1 MPSYIEEASL
11 RQIPT
16 LSCLITPVSVQ
27 RSFAKKMNVPSSN
40 YVECGDDTP
49 IRLIFTFLA
58 R

>member
-1 MPSYIEEASL
+1 MSSNIEEAFL
-11 RQIPT
+11 RQLPT

-27 RSFAKKMNVPSSN
+27 RSFAKKMNEPSSN
-40 YVECGDDTP
+40 YFVCGDTDL